1 MTFAEL
7 NSYKDKVEQLEIIRE
22 ELRAEYL
29 KGIDPSQIS
38 VQTGTVG
45 DPTALFALRSME
57 LERQLSAEFNRLV
70 AEIEEIQRYIFSIQ
84 DETVKTIAE
93 LKFIKGMTY
102 EEIGEKMNY
111 HYSTCIK
118 KLNTYLSQHSQKS
131 Q

>member
-7 NSYKDKVEQLEIIRE
+7 NSYKEKVEQLEIIRE
-22 ELRAEYL
+22 ELKAEYL
-29 KGIDPSQIS
+29 KGIDPSQVS

-45 DPTALFALRSME
+45 DPTALFAFRSME

>member
-38 VQTGTVG
+38 VQTGTAG

>member
-7 NSYKDKVEQLEIIRE
+7 DSYKDKVKQLEIIRE
-22 ELRAEYL
+22 ELKAEYM
-29 KGIDPSQIS
+29 KGIDPSQVS

-118 KLNTYLSQHSQKS
+118 KLNAYLSQHSQNS

>member
-7 NSYKDKVEQLEIIRE
+7 NSYKDKVEQLETIRE

>member
-22 ELRAEYL
+22 ELKVEYL
-29 KGIDPSQIS
+29 KGIDPSQVS

-70 AEIEEIQRYIFSIQ
+70 AEIEEIQHYIFSIQ
-84 DETVKTIAE
+84 DETIKTIAE

>member
-7 NSYKDKVEQLEIIRE
+7 DSYKDKVKQLEIIRE
-22 ELRAEYL
+22 ELKAEYL

>member
-102 EEIGEKMNY
+102 EEIGQKMNY

-118 KLNTYLSQHSQKS
+118 KLNAYLSQHSQKS

>member
-7 NSYKDKVEQLEIIRE
+7 DSYKDKVKQLEIIRE
-22 ELRAEYL
+22 ELKAEYM
-29 KGIDPSQIS
+29 KGIDPSQVS

-45 DPTALFALRSME
+45 DPTALFAFRSME

>member
-7 NSYKDKVEQLEIIRE
+7 DSYKDKVKQLEIIRE
-22 ELRAEYL
+22 ELKVEYM

-45 DPTALFALRSME
+45 DPTAVLALRSLE
-57 LERQLSAEFNRLV
+57 LEKQLSAEFNRLV

-102 EEIGEKMNY
+102 EEIGQKMNY

-118 KLNTYLSQHSQKS
+118 KLNAYLSQHSQKS

>member
-22 ELRAEYL
+22 ELKAEYL

-70 AEIEEIQRYIFSIQ
+70 AEIEEIQHYIFSIQ

>member
-22 ELRAEYL
+22 ELKAEYL
-29 KGIDPSQIS
+29 KGIDPSQVS

-57 LERQLSAEFNRLV
+57 LEKQLSAEFNRLV